1 MKHFQK
7 TLSLIMIAAIA
18 LSLLSVCSFA
28 SASVKTGV
36 SSSAVHVGDTVTV
49 SFTFTTDKPTC
60 VAEPW
65 IKFDNSKFSFV
76 SLASGGSASLITDD
90 QIKISYYDALNT
102 SQTYKVSATFKAN
115 AIGSGSFDIAFPE
128 VGLTDLNFVSLG
140 SPTASV
146 SVTVKARPDQHL
158 SSDCN
163 LKSLTVPT
171 GCTLVPAFSPN
182 VTEYTC
188 SVPADV
194 ESFPMDWKLSDSN
207 AKDSVSGSVK
217 LAYGVNKRSVKV
229 VAQDGTAKTYTVTV
243 TRAASPDTP
252 TPTPTPTTEIPVTPS
267 VKLIAT
273 VDGIEY
279 EVMPT
284 LSIAAPQGYEL
295 QYCMYNDY
303 EIQTYVLGSVRL
315 AELSDGTN
323 SELYIFNVKSGTF
336 EKRRTL
342 ERSVSVYTVLSP
354 ETILLP
360 SNYKK
365 TSISI
370 GGNEYPAWQNDYL
383 GVEYYVLYVLNEL
396 NGKEYLALYCT
407 EDNSVQKMLNV
418 NLFRDTPAMS
428 EVTPQQVEKSDGI
441 HWETVLIIAGGAAVA
456 ILIALLVIISVKRKK
471 EERTLSERK
480 HDWGFN
486 DSYDFEE
493 SERNNTALNKT
504 DSTKTDSG
512 AKGHGGDN
520 DDDEPTD
527 LEFEPFNN
535 DFE

>member
-1 MKHFQK
+1 MKYIK
-7 TLSLIMIAAIA
+7 KAIACMIASAVF
-18 LSLLSVCSFA
+18 LTLLSFGALA
-28 SASVKTGV
+28 SASVKTSV
-36 SSSAVHVGDTVTV
+36 SSSVVHVGDNVTVT
-49 SFTFTTDKPTC
+49 FTFTADNNIC
-60 VAEPW
+60 AAEPQ
-65 IKFDNSKFSFV
+65 IEFDDSKFSYV
-76 SLASGGSASLITDD
+76 SLSSGGEGSLITDD
-90 QIKISYYDALNT
+90 RIKISYFDAKST
-102 SQTYKVSATFKAN
+102 SATYKVSAVFKAN

-128 VGLTDLNFVSLG
+128 VGLTDVNFVSLG

-163 LKSLTVPT
+163 LKSLTVPA

-182 VTEYTC
+182 ITEYTC
-188 SVPADV
+188 NVPSDV

-217 LAYGVNKRSVKV
+217 LSVGENKRSVKIT
-229 VAQDGTAKTYTVTV
+229 AQDGTTKTYTVKII
-243 TRAASPDTP
+243 RAAVPGEVTP
-252 TPTPTPTTEIPVTPS
+252 TPTPTAETPVTPS
-267 VKLIAT
+267 VKLTAT

-315 AELSDGTN
+315 AELSDGAN

-342 ERSVSVYTVLSP
+342 ERSSSVYTVLAP
-354 ETILLP
+354 EMILLP

-365 TSISI
+365 TSIFI

-383 GVEYYVLYVLNEL
+383 GEEYYVLYVLNEL

-407 EDNSVQKMLNV
+407 EDNSIQKMLNV
-418 NLFRDTPAMS
+418 NLFRDTPASAGITVADDTEEKTES
-428 EVTPQQVEKSDGI
+428 EIDWTIVLIVIGI
-441 HWETVLIIAGGAAVA
+441 AAGIIIIAVVTVLAVKHSKKIINA
-456 ILIALLVIISVKRKK
+456 
-471 EERTLSERK
+471 ERK

-486 DSYDFEE
+486 DSFDIDDNEYQKKM
-493 SERNNTALNKT
+493 SENKHK
-504 DSTKTDSG
+504 SP
-512 AKGHGGDN
+512 GDHK
-520 DDDEPTD
+520 EQKS
-527 LEFEPFNN
+527 LEFEPLHN